1 METKTTP
8 NKQFSL
14 KESASKLVY
23 SATKHIG
30 QENLQLIN
38 KHKFHIFGAVLIA
51 ILFTL
56 ISKWAYNTYVEP
68 ILNRD
73 YLPNKEFISKDA
85 GSGNEIDIYY
95 FYTKWCPYC
104 KKAESEWNEFQKNI
118 EANNIYTQN
127 YNINFYQIDADK
139 DVDLAKKYKIT
150 AYPTIKLVKNGQTF
164 NYDAKP
170 DSQHLMEF
178 FKGSL
183 NN

>member
-1 METKTTP
+1 METKTT
-8 NKQFSL
+8 NNNQFPFN
-14 KESASKLVY
+14 ESVKKIVENT
-23 SATKHIG
+23 TKHIG
-30 QENLQLIN
+30 KENLELLD
-38 KHKFHIFGAVLIA
+38 KHKFHIFGAVLIV

-73 YLPNKEFISKDA
+73 YLPNKEFISKDT

-104 KKAESEWNEFQKNI
+104 KKAQSEWNEFQKNI
-118 EANNIYTQN
+118 EANNIYTSN
-127 YNINFYQIDADK
+127 YNINFYQVDADK
-139 DVDLAKKYKIT
+139 EVDLAKKYKIT
-150 AYPTIKLVKNGQTF
+150 AYPTIKLVKNGETF

-170 DSQHLMEF
+170 NSQNLMEF

-183 NN
+183 